1 MKKDSTSS
9 PEQLKRMADSQATTM
24 LMEQWVR
31 DNVKEIAYALSDI
44 VPFICG
50 ECNLSDL
57 KDRLN
62 TVNVTFASVALNVIK
77 QRNQTE
83 EEGNKYTPMCLPCDA
98 TAMDNALY
106 DLSRFMKKF
115 NRLGSL
121 LERNETMPAFR
132 MAVDN
137 DNDVDSI

>member
-1 MKKDSTSS
+1 M
-9 PEQLKRMADSQATTM
+9 QKRMADNQATAM

-31 DNVKEIAYALSDI
+31 DNVKEIAFALSDI

-50 ECNLSDL
+50 ECDLSDL
-57 KDRLN
+57 KDRMN

-77 QRNQTE
+77 QRNE
-83 EEGNKYTPMCLPCDA
+83 SDENKHMPMCLPCDA
-98 TAMDNALY
+98 TEMDNALY

-121 LERNETMPAFR
+121 LERNEEMPAFR
-132 MAVDN
+132 MAIAN
-137 DNDVDSI
+137 DNNVDSI

>member
-1 MKKDSTSS
+1 MKQDSSLS
-9 PEQLKRMADSQATTM
+9 PEMQKRMADNQATAM

-31 DNVKEIAYALSDI
+31 DNVKEIAFALSDI

-77 QRNQTE
+77 QRNE
-83 EEGNKYTPMCLPCDA
+83 ANAEDNNHMPMCLPADA
-98 TAMDNALY
+98 TEMDNALY

-121 LERNETMPAFR
+121 LERNEETPAFR
-132 MAVDN
+132 MTIIN
-137 DNDVDSI
+137 DDDVDLI

>member
-1 MKKDSTSS
+1 M
-9 PEQLKRMADSQATTM
+9 KRMADNQATAM

-31 DNVKEIAYALSDI
+31 DNVKEIAFALSDI

-50 ECNLSDL
+50 ECDLSDL
-57 KDRLN
+57 KDRMN

-77 QRNQTE
+77 QRNE
-83 EEGNKYTPMCLPCDA
+83 SDENKHMPMCLPCDA
-98 TAMDNALY
+98 TEMDNALY
-106 DLSRFMKKF
+106 DLSRFMRKF

-121 LERNETMPAFR
+121 LERNEEMPAFR
-132 MAVDN
+132 MAIAN

>member
-1 MKKDSTSS
+1 MKQDSSFS
-9 PEQLKRMADSQATTM
+9 PEQLKRMADNQATAL

-31 DNVKEIAYALSDI
+31 DNVKEIAFALLDI

-50 ECNLSDL
+50 ECDLSDL
-57 KDRLN
+57 KDRMN

-83 EEGNKYTPMCLPCDA
+83 EEDNKYTPMCLPADA
-98 TAMDNALY
+98 TEMDNALY

-121 LERNETMPAFR
+121 LERNEKMPAFR
-132 MAVDN
+132 MAINN

>member
-1 MKKDSTSS
+1 MKQDPSLS
-9 PEQLKRMADSQATTM
+9 PEQLKRMADNQATAM

-31 DNVKEIAYALSDI
+31 DNVKEIAFAISDI

-62 TVNVTFASVALNVIK
+62 IVNVTFASVALNVIK
-77 QRNQTE
+77 QRNE
-83 EEGNKYTPMCLPCDA
+83 SEDNMHMPLCLPADA
-98 TAMDNALY
+98 TEMDNALY

-121 LERNETMPAFR
+121 LERNEEMPAFR
-132 MAVDN
+132 MAIAN

>member
-1 MKKDSTSS
+1 MKQDSSLS
-9 PEQLKRMADSQATTM
+9 HEQLKRIADNQATAI

-31 DNVKEIAYALSDI
+31 DNVKEIAFALSDI

-50 ECNLSDL
+50 ECDLSDL
-57 KDRLN
+57 KDRMN

-77 QRNQTE
+77 QRNE
-83 EEGNKYTPMCLPCDA
+83 SDENKHMPMCLPCDA
-98 TAMDNALY
+98 TEMDNALY

-132 MAVDN
+132 MAIAN

>member
-1 MKKDSTSS
+1 MKQDSSFN
-9 PEQLKRMADSQATTM
+9 PEQLKRMADNQATAM

-31 DNVKEIAYALSDI
+31 DNVEEVAYALSDI

-50 ECNLSDL
+50 ECNLSNL

-62 TVNVTFASVALNVIK
+62 TVNITFASVALNVIK
-77 QRNQTE
+77 QRNE
-83 EEGNKYTPMCLPCDA
+83 AEADGNKHMPMCLPCDA
-98 TAMDNALY
+98 TEMDDALY

-121 LERNETMPAFR
+121 LERNEEMPAFR
-132 MAVDN
+132 MAISN
-137 DNDVDSI
+137 DNDIDSI

>member
-1 MKKDSTSS
+1 MKQDSSFS
-9 PEQLKRMADSQATTM
+9 PEQLKRMADNQATAM

-31 DNVKEIAYALSDI
+31 DNVKEIAFALLDI

-50 ECNLSDL
+50 ECDLSDL
-57 KDRLN
+57 KDRMN

-77 QRNQTE
+77 QRNE
-83 EEGNKYTPMCLPCDA
+83 SDENKHMPMCLPCDA
-98 TAMDNALY
+98 TEMDNALY

-121 LERNETMPAFR
+121 LERNEEMPAFR
-132 MAVDN
+132 MAIAN

>member
-1 MKKDSTSS
+1 MKQDSSLS
-9 PEQLKRMADSQATTM
+9 HEQLKRMADNQATEM

-31 DNVKEIAYALSDI
+31 DNVKEIAFALSDI

-62 TVNVTFASVALNVIK
+62 TVNVTFASVALDVIRV
-77 QRNQTE
+77 RNEQE
-83 EEGNKYTPMCLPCDA
+83 NGNGMTLCLPVDA
-98 TAMDNALY
+98 MEMQNALY

-121 LERNETMPAFR
+121 LERNEEMPAFR
-132 MAVDN
+132 MAISN

>member
-1 MKKDSTSS
+1 MKQDSSLS
-9 PEQLKRMADSQATTM
+9 PEQLKRMADNQATAM

-31 DNVKEIAYALSDI
+31 DNVKEIAFALLDI

-50 ECNLSDL
+50 ECNLSNL
-57 KDRLN
+57 KDRMN
-62 TVNVTFASVALNVIK
+62 TVNVTFASVALDVIK
-77 QRNQTE
+77 VRNEQE
-83 EEGNKYTPMCLPCDA
+83 NGNGMTLCLPVDA
-98 TAMDNALY
+98 MEMQNALY

-132 MAVDN
+132 MAIAN

>member
-1 MKKDSTSS
+1 
-9 PEQLKRMADSQATTM
+9 MADNQATAM

-31 DNVKEIAYALSDI
+31 DNVKEIAFALSDI

-57 KDRLN
+57 KDRMN

-77 QRNQTE
+77 QRNE
-83 EEGNKYTPMCLPCDA
+83 SEADGNKHMPMCLQCDA

-106 DLSRFMKKF
+106 DRSRFMKKF

-121 LERNETMPAFR
+121 LERNEKMPAFR
-132 MAVDN
+132 MKISN
-137 DNDVDSI
+137 DDDVDSI

>member
-1 MKKDSTSS
+1 MKQDSSLS
-9 PEQLKRMADSQATTM
+9 PEMQKRMADNQATAM

-31 DNVKEIAYALSDI
+31 DNVKEIAFALSDI

-57 KDRLN
+57 KDRMN

-77 QRNQTE
+77 QRNE
-83 EEGNKYTPMCLPCDA
+83 ADENKHMPMCLPCDA
-98 TAMDNALY
+98 TEMDNALY

-121 LERNETMPAFR
+121 LERNEEMPAFR
-132 MAVDN
+132 MAIAN

>member
-9 PEQLKRMADSQATTM
+9 PEQLKRMADSQATAM

-31 DNVKEIAYALSDI
+31 DNVKEIAYALSDL

-50 ECNLSDL
+50 ECNLSNL
-57 KDRLN
+57 KDMLN

-77 QRNQTE
+77 QRNE
-83 EEGNKYTPMCLPCDA
+83 AEAEGNKHIPMCLPCDA

>member
-1 MKKDSTSS
+1 MKQDPSLS
-9 PEQLKRMADSQATTM
+9 PEQLKRMADNQATAM

-31 DNVKEIAYALSDI
+31 DNVKEIAFAISDI

-62 TVNVTFASVALNVIK
+62 IVNVTFASVALNVIK
-77 QRNQTE
+77 QRNE
-83 EEGNKYTPMCLPCDA
+83 SEDNMHMPLCLPADA
-98 TAMDNALY
+98 TEMDNALY

-132 MAVDN
+132 MAIAN

>member
-1 MKKDSTSS
+1 MKQDSSLS
-9 PEQLKRMADSQATTM
+9 PEQQKRMADNQATAM

-77 QRNQTE
+77 QRNE
-83 EEGNKYTPMCLPCDA
+83 AEADGNKHMPMCLPADA
-98 TAMDNALY
+98 TEMDNALY

-121 LERNETMPAFR
+121 LERNEEMPAFR
-132 MAVDN
+132 MAISN
-137 DNDVDSI
+137 DDDVDSI

>member
-1 MKKDSTSS
+1 MKQDSSFS
-9 PEQLKRMADSQATTM
+9 PEQLKRMADNQATAM

-31 DNVKEIAYALSDI
+31 DNVKEIAFALSDI

-50 ECNLSDL
+50 ECDLSDL
-57 KDRLN
+57 KDRMN

-77 QRNQTE
+77 QRNE
-83 EEGNKYTPMCLPCDA
+83 SDENKHMPMCLPCDA
-98 TAMDNALY
+98 TEMDNALY

-115 NRLGSL
+115 NRLGLL

-132 MAVDN
+132 MAIAN

>member
-1 MKKDSTSS
+1 MKQDSSLS
-9 PEQLKRMADSQATTM
+9 PEQMKRMADNQATAM

-31 DNVKEIAYALSDI
+31 DNVKEVAFALSDI

-50 ECNLSDL
+50 ECDLSDL

-62 TVNVTFASVALNVIK
+62 TVNVTFASVALNVIR
-77 QRNQTE
+77 QRNE
-83 EEGNKYTPMCLPCDA
+83 SEANGDKHVPMCLPCDA
-98 TAMDNALY
+98 TEMDNALY

-115 NRLGSL
+115 NRLGLL
-121 LERNETMPAFR
+121 LERNEDMPAFR
-132 MAVDN
+132 MAIAN

>member
-1 MKKDSTSS
+1 MKQDSSFS
-9 PEQLKRMADSQATTM
+9 PEQLKRMADNQATAM

-31 DNVKEIAYALSDI
+31 DNVKEIAFALLDI

-50 ECNLSDL
+50 ECDLSDL
-57 KDRLN
+57 KDMMN
-62 TVNVTFASVALNVIK
+62 TVNVTFASLALNVIK
-77 QRNQTE
+77 QRNE
-83 EEGNKYTPMCLPCDA
+83 SEADGNKHMPMCLPCDA
-98 TAMDNALY
+98 TEMDNALY

-121 LERNETMPAFR
+121 LERNEKMPAFR
-132 MAVDN
+132 MAIAN

>member
-1 MKKDSTSS
+1 MKQDSTLS
-9 PEQLKRMADSQATTM
+9 PEQLKRMADNQATAM

-31 DNVKEIAYALSDI
+31 DNVKEIAFALLDI

-57 KDRLN
+57 KDRMN

-77 QRNQTE
+77 QRNE
-83 EEGNKYTPMCLPCDA
+83 ADENKHMPMCLPCDA

-106 DLSRFMKKF
+106 DLSRFMRKF

-121 LERNETMPAFR
+121 LERNEEMPAFR
-132 MAVDN
+132 MAISN
-137 DNDVDSI
+137 DDDVDSI

>member
-1 MKKDSTSS
+1 MKQDSSLS
-9 PEQLKRMADSQATTM
+9 PEQLKRMADNQATAM

-31 DNVKEIAYALSDI
+31 DNVKEVAFALSDI

-50 ECNLSDL
+50 ECNISDL

-77 QRNQTE
+77 QRNEAE
-83 EEGNKYTPMCLPCDA
+83 EEDNKHMPMCLPCDA
-98 TAMDNALY
+98 TEMDNALY
-106 DLSRFMKKF
+106 DLSRFLKKF
-115 NRLGSL
+115 KRLGSL

-132 MAVDN
+132 MAISN

>member
-1 MKKDSTSS
+1 MKQDSSLS
-9 PEQLKRMADSQATTM
+9 PEQLKRMADNQATAM

-31 DNVKEIAYALSDI
+31 DNVKEIAFALSDI

-57 KDRLN
+57 KDRMN

-77 QRNQTE
+77 QRNE
-83 EEGNKYTPMCLPCDA
+83 AEGNKNMPMCLPCDA
-98 TAMDNALY
+98 TEMDNALY

-121 LERNETMPAFR
+121 LARNETMPAFR
-132 MAVDN
+132 MAISN
-137 DNDVDSI
+137 DDDVDSI

>member
-1 MKKDSTSS
+1 M
-9 PEQLKRMADSQATTM
+9 QKRMADNQATAM

-31 DNVKEIAYALSDI
+31 DNVKEVAYALSDI

-77 QRNQTE
+77 QRNE
-83 EEGNKYTPMCLPCDA
+83 AEGDTYTPMCLPCDA
-98 TAMDNALY
+98 TEMNNALY
-106 DLSRFMKKF
+106 DLSRFLKKF
-115 NRLGSL
+115 KRLGSL
-121 LERNETMPAFR
+121 LERNEEMPAFR
-132 MAVDN
+132 MAISN
-137 DNDVDSI
+137 DDDVDSI

>member
-1 MKKDSTSS
+1 MKQDSSLS
-9 PEQLKRMADSQATTM
+9 PEMQKRMADNQATAM

-31 DNVKEIAYALSDI
+31 DNVKEIAFALSDI

-77 QRNQTE
+77 QRNE
-83 EEGNKYTPMCLPCDA
+83 AEAEGNKHMPMCLPADA
-98 TAMDNALY
+98 TEMDNALY
-106 DLSRFMKKF
+106 DLSRFMRKF

-121 LERNETMPAFR
+121 LERNEEMPAFR
-132 MAVDN
+132 MAISN
-137 DNDVDSI
+137 DDDVDSI

>member
-1 MKKDSTSS
+1 MKQDSSFS
-9 PEQLKRMADSQATTM
+9 PEQLKRMADNQATAM

-31 DNVKEIAYALSDI
+31 DNVKEIAFALSDI

-83 EEGNKYTPMCLPCDA
+83 EEGNKHTPMCLPADA
-98 TAMDNALY
+98 TEMDNALY

-121 LERNETMPAFR
+121 LERNEEMPAFR
-132 MAVDN
+132 MAIAN

>member
-1 MKKDSTSS
+1 MKQDSSLS
-9 PEQLKRMADSQATTM
+9 PEQMKRMADNQATAM

-31 DNVKEIAYALSDI
+31 DNVKEIAFALSDI

-50 ECNLSDL
+50 ECDLSDL
-57 KDRLN
+57 KDRMN

-77 QRNQTE
+77 QRNE
-83 EEGNKYTPMCLPCDA
+83 SDENKHMPMCLPCDA
-98 TAMDNALY
+98 TEMDNALY

-121 LERNETMPAFR
+121 LERNEEMPAFR
-132 MAVDN
+132 MAIAN